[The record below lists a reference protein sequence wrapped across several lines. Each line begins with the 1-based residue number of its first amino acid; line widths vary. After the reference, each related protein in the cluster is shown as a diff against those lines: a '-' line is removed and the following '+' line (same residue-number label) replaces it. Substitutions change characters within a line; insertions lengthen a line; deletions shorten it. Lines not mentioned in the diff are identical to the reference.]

1 MLWRCSPLGLTK
13 SLSPKQ
19 TPMTDGDDDGR
30 VERSDEEVKGMR
42 WRTSTACDSNDSV
55 QGSPRMGSGY

>member
-1 MLWRCSPLGLTK
+1 MIRDLMLWLCSLLGLTR

-30 VERSDEEVKGMR
+30 VEDEEVKGMR
-42 WRTSTACDSNDSV
+42 WRTWIARDADANDNV
-55 QGSPRMGSGY
+55 Q